1 MSCFASARIVSIAA
15 ILVLFAVEYSVA
27 EDARVVFDVPDRIE
41 CKDVTP
47 AKCAAMHPTVKVIEA
62 KFRISASLAEGAEES
77 LVDFTYMISS
87 PNLRLKILDYLPN
100 TTLES
105 RYADDRIE
113 VADFTK
119 ETDTQSAEARVGYS
133 IFSLNALATR
143 VAQKTEQNNYE
154 KIAPKSLVLAS
165 GTMNRGHGVF
175 YKLRPSNSA
184 SLEGSKEFSFL
195 AIVPRGWRGDWCTFV
210 CSGRAAKKNL
220 LGTQNVTAGVTK
232 VDVGLYLCGDEEAGS
247 LASKLCAIQQADNGA
262 LARQS
267 AQEAMKIAATLNSPT
282 SNVTLVNKVDTFLHQ
297 VTKTQHVQ
305 SSAQRKLEQS
315 RIEMELVEEALG
327 RMAGVELAAEVL
339 GHGPI
344 PVSR

>member
-1 MSCFASARIVSIAA
+1 MSRLASLRCALFVVAVGMSAA
-15 ILVLFAVEYSVA
+15 SLRA

-47 AKCAAMHPTVKVIEA
+47 ARCAAMHPTVKVIEA
-62 KFRISASLAEGAEES
+62 KFRISASLPEGTEES

-87 PNLRLKILDYLPN
+87 PNLRLKVLDYLPN

-113 VADFTK
+113 VADYTK

-133 IFSLNALATR
+133 IFSINALAAR
-143 VAQKTEQNNYE
+143 VSQKTEQNNYE

-175 YKLRPSNSA
+175 YKLRPSNTA

-195 AIVPRGWRGDWCTFV
+195 AIVPRAWRGDWCTFV
-210 CSGRAAKKNL
+210 CSGRAAKKTL

-232 VDVGLYLCGDEEAGS
+232 VDVGLYLSGDEEAGS
-247 LASKLCAIQQADNGA
+247 LASKLCTIQQADGGA
-262 LARQS
+262 LSRRN
-267 AQEAMKIAATLNSPT
+267 AQEAVKIAATLNSPT
-282 SNVTLVNKVDTFLHQ
+282 SNFTLGTRVDSFLHQ
-297 VTKTQHVQ
+297 VTKTQHMQ
-305 SSAQRKLEQS
+305 SSSERKLEQA
-315 RIEMELVEEALG
+315 RLEMETVEEALG
-327 RMAGVELAAEVL
+327 RLAGVDLTAELIDSGAA
-339 GHGPI
+339 PI
-344 PVSR
+344 AR

>member
-1 MSCFASARIVSIAA
+1 MSCFTSLRSALFILVMALTSVASAR
-15 ILVLFAVEYSVA
+15 A

-62 KFRISASLAEGAEES
+62 KFRISASLAEGTEDS

-143 VAQKTEQNNYE
+143 VAHKTEQNNYE

-175 YKLRPSNSA
+175 FKLRPSNSA

-195 AIVPRGWRGDWCTFV
+195 AIVPRAWRGDWCTFV

-220 LGTQNVTAGVTK
+220 LGTQNVTAGVAK
-232 VDVGLYLCGDEEAGS
+232 VDVGLYLCGDDEAGN

-267 AQEAMKIAATLNSPT
+267 AQEAVKIEATLHSPT
-282 SNVTLVNKVDTFLHQ
+282 SNFTLADKVDTFLHQ

-305 SSAQRKLEQS
+305 SAGRQKLEQS

-327 RMAGVELAAEVL
+327 RLAGVQFAAEAL
-339 GHGPI
+339 QRAPAPI
-344 PVSR
+344 PR

>member
-1 MSCFASARIVSIAA
+1 MSRFSSLGYALFGLVIASMSAA
-15 ILVLFAVEYSVA
+15 SSRA

-62 KFRISASLAEGAEES
+62 KFRISASLAEGTEDS

-175 YKLRPSNSA
+175 YKLRPSNTA

-195 AIVPRGWRGDWCTFV
+195 AIVPRDWRGDWCTFA
-210 CSGRAAKKNL
+210 CSGRAAKKNVF
-220 LGTQNVTAGVTK
+220 GTQNYTAGVTK
-232 VDVGLYLCGDEEAGS
+232 VDVGLYLCGDSEAGN
-247 LASKLCAIQQADNGA
+247 LASKLCAIQQADDGA
-262 LARQS
+262 LTRRSSEEAAR
-267 AQEAMKIAATLNSPT
+267 IAATLNSPT
-282 SNVTLVNKVDTFLHQ
+282 SNFTLVNKVDSFLHQ
-297 VTKTQHVQ
+297 VTKTQHLQ
-305 SSAQRKLEQS
+305 AAGRQKLEQS

-327 RMAGVELAAEVL
+327 RLAGVQLAAEAV
-339 GHGPI
+339 GRGPAPI
-344 PVSR
+344 SR